1 MKIDDY
7 MEYYIQG
14 SDHYLIPKDI
24 FDELFHEMT
33 NWKEECMKLE
43 KQLKIKHNGF
53 MASVDESCELAE
65 EIQKYKE
72 VIDKLNVKLNQY
84 KNDLKV
90 YQKQDTINHRAIAI
104 GLIRLKIRAFEDILK
119 EVE

>member
-24 FDELFHEMT
+24 FDELFHEVT

-53 MASVDESCELAE
+53 MASVDESCDLAE

-72 VIDKLNVKLNQY
+72 VIDRLKLIVNDNNVSITRLELGLGIVNE
-84 KNDLKV
+84 KNDL
-90 YQKQDTINHRAIAI
+90 
-104 GLIRLKIRAFEDILK
+104 LDILK